1 VFESEEEEAE
11 WGRTEKVIGCG
22 FDPRQKKVFFT
33 VDSQLLH
40 VVYCKSEEFGTPLY
54 PILAANTEI
63 LVVVNMGQSP
73 FKYGPANAQRT
84 PNPCFIRPP
93 LHSPSAAMDYEDSSD
108 LFSMTFDS
116 QILHASAIKGTQS
129 GNNRQAKAAD
139 HDPEV
144 ELFEIVL
151 EDGRRS

>member
-1 VFESEEEEAE
+1 MFESEEETE

-40 VVYCKSEEFGTPLY
+40 VVHCKSEEFGTPLY

-63 LVVVNMGQSP
+63 LVVVNMGQSL

-93 LHSPSAAMDYEDSSD
+93 LNSPSAAMGYEDSSD
-108 LFSMTFDS
+108 LFSMTFDT
-116 QILHASAIKGTQS
+116 QIPSAIKGTHQS